1 VAASIKEPSGS
12 LAAVWQ
18 GGKPESSSKSGSESA
33 AVFAVPATGQLIDF
47 ATITAHQPGCQ
58 ETLQASR
65 TPFFRLQAVEVMG
78 ASLLWDMSTGVP
90 WLLIPVED
98 RKAVFNAF
106 HGLVQVGTC
115 AIQRLIAA
123 RAIWRGMNSDVAAWV
138 RDCQHYCRGKMTG
151 QPSAPVQPIQV
162 PGKRF
167 SHVHVDLVG
176 PLQVAE
182 DGYT

>member
-1 VAASIKEPSGS
+1 
-12 LAAVWQ
+12 
-18 GGKPESSSKSGSESA
+18 
-33 AVFAVPATGQLIDF
+33 
-47 ATITAHQPGCQ
+47 
-58 ETLQASR
+58 
-65 TPFFRLQAVEVMG
+65 M
-78 ASLLWDMSTGVP
+78 
-90 WLLIPVED
+90 
-98 RKAVFNAF
+98 FNAF